1 MEEEEEEEEHLTGC
15 IEEQLQD
22 EEDLL
27 VQEEILRLMAEECPI
42 ADDYASDTEVS
53 VGSEPS
59 RDFHAELG
67 LSPTLSAMFERGP
80 NAALCSSGLLK
91 ESDWEVGTA
100 DPSASST
107 SKAPAWGMG
116 DLVRASAAFL
126 GLHATSAH
134 FESLADK
141 ASNDRRIP
149 EKAKETTETFN
160 QMAAHVG
167 HTPKEHLTDSY
178 ALVNAAA
185 IAAARE
191 QMEDHGRKNGRKWL
205 KRGAFKRLREQP
217 DLLAMTGLQVK
228 DDTPLEDIVRAEVRL
243 GAVVNTRTGCWETHQ
258 SVSWSRT

>member
-1 MEEEEEEEEHLTGC
+1 MEEEEEEEEHLTMEEEEEEEEHLTSR
-15 IEEQLQD
+15 IEEQLQVQ
-22 EEDLL
+22 EDLL
-27 VQEEILRLMAEECPI
+27 VEEEILRLMAEECPI

-100 DPSASST
+100 DPSANST

-126 GLHATSAH
+126 GLNATSAH

-141 ASNDRRIP
+141 SSNDRRKP
-149 EKAKETTETFN
+149 VKADETGLAFN
-160 QMAAHVG
+160 QMASHVG
-167 HTPKEHLTDSY
+167 HTACEHLTDSY
-178 ALVNAAA
+178 ALVNAAS

-191 QMEDHGRKNGRKWL
+191 QMKDHGHQWL
-205 KRGAFKRLREQP
+205 ERGE
-217 DLLAMTGLQVK
+217 
-228 DDTPLEDIVRAEVRL
+228 
-243 GAVVNTRTGCWETHQ
+243 
-258 SVSWSRT
+258 